1 MAKLAVGLGNTD
13 SRQQT
18 ALEAQKHY
26 WRKPPLPSPKQ
37 PNNNHNRTRAEK
49 QEAVTIHPLLCRH
62 WIFHR
67 NPVAMASHP
76 AATTAASQ
84 STISAKVEDN
94 ADFSTTSLSPSNG
107 SQLEAIWKAH
117 LDQYRRLDDLE
128 KRVDERSVRLRR
140 RVTNLLETAPTHRL
154 SHLRLFVSHH
164 TRSEASNALVSA
176 HSIATVEGTKK
187 WTLSVEGKLLVGHID
202 HESATAFDDRL
213 KKEFQRKHNLSS
225 NHPSMLLATS
235 ETTSTTVPTEEE
247 EPVKPIQFT
256 HFFDKMVAQ
265 FQSVYQP
272 IESKAAAGAAG
283 DASSDAAAT
292 PKTSAAKASASSKKK
307 SRSAK
312 RQKTAVV
319 EVEEQATPEQRL
331 LIYTEPKE
339 FIWNKTV
346 TTISN
351 APGKPAGIT
360 TTTTTQDAH
369 AFFVHYDSPPAGQGM
384 KLFGAVATVQLYPS
398 RGPDQRYKP
407 SKEFAKA
414 FFPKHHSDV
423 PPPILPTTSIAE
435 AKKADSEGT
444 EGDGESTT
452 PKKKRSLPTI
462 PAHQCGPNALENE
475 IHVPT
480 SLTMKEI
487 LVSLFTYVQDHRLTS
502 EDDPTMIR
510 NDTKLEQLFQCESMR
525 FQDLQ
530 NLLTQKKL
538 IMLLPKPAPIV
549 LKYVMK
555 AQQESPDGEGG
566 QEDAAPMTMDLH
578 NDVYVPNLYPNRV
591 RELLRRIKR
600 REMDYTSQRTKGRYL
615 LMASRAK
622 DESVVKTKIE
632 EAICGE
638 AIGEWPALV
647 CLAKAAP
654 PHSEA
659 RITAELDAKIAYL
672 LTEVER
678 SQRAAIDAWELVDL
692 CRTAASA
699 EEVVTGSD
707 ESTPK
712 EDDKEVE
719 AKDSGVQGDSM
730 DVDQTAGVIN
740 EEQEIKI

>member
-1 MAKLAVGLGNTD
+1 MESQAD
-13 SRQQT
+13 
-18 ALEAQKHY
+18 
-26 WRKPPLPSPKQ
+26 
-37 PNNNHNRTRAEK
+37 RAAAEI
-49 QEAVTIHPLLCRH
+49 VS
-62 WIFHR
+62 
-67 NPVAMASHP
+67 VP
-76 AATTAASQ
+76 AAAQAAE
-84 STISAKVEDN
+84 AKTDDLPK
-94 ADFSTTSLSPSNG
+94 ASPSMG

-117 LDQYRRLDDLE
+117 LDQYCRLDDLE
-128 KRVDERSVRLRR
+128 KRIDERSIRLRR
-140 RVTNLLETAPTHRL
+140 RVTNLLDTAPTHRL

-176 HSIATVEGTKK
+176 HTVAAVPGTKK
-187 WTLSVEGKLLVGHID
+187 WTLSVEGKLLIGHLD
-202 HESATAFDDRL
+202 HESAQAFDDRL
-213 KKEFQRKHNLSS
+213 KKKFQKRNNLSAT
-225 NHPSMLLATS
+225 HPSMLLATS

-272 IESKAAAGAAG
+272 IES
-283 DASSDAAAT
+283 AT
-292 PKTSAAKASASSKKK
+292 AAKAAESAGDVASTPKATTPKGGGGNKKK

-312 RQKTAVV
+312 RQKTAAAAA
-319 EVEEQATPEQRL
+319 EAEEQDILEQRF
-331 LIYTEPKE
+331 LIYTDPKE

-384 KLFGAVATVQLYPS
+384 KLFGAIATVQLYPS

-407 SKEFAKA
+407 SKDFAKA
-414 FFPKHHSDV
+414 FFPKHYSDTS
-423 PPPILPTTSIAE
+423 PPILPTTSIAQ
-435 AKKADSEGT
+435 ARKADAEGAEG
-444 EGDGESTT
+444 EGDTTT
-452 PKKKRSLPTI
+452 PKKKRSIPTV
-462 PAHQCGPNALENE
+462 PAHQTGPNALENE

-487 LVSLFTYVQDHRLTS
+487 LTSLFTYVQDNGLTS
-502 EDDPTMIR
+502 EEDPTLIQ
-510 NDTKLEQLFQCESMR
+510 NDKKLEQLFQCESMR
-525 FQDLQ
+525 FQEIKT
-530 NLLTQKKL
+530 LLTQKKL

-555 AQQESPDGEGG
+555 VQADEEDDDKEES
-566 QEDAAPMTMDLH
+566 APMTMDLH
-578 NDVYVPNLYPNRV
+578 NDVYVPNLFPNRV
-591 RELLRRIKR
+591 RECLRRIKR

-638 AIGEWPALV
+638 SIGEWPVLV

-659 RITAELDAKIAYL
+659 RIAAELDARIAYL

-678 SQRAAIDAWELVDL
+678 SQRAANDAWELVEL
-692 CRTAASA
+692 CRNAASA
-699 EEVVTGSD
+699 EELRSSEAVD
-707 ESTPK
+707 AK
-712 EDDKEVE
+712 EDAESKEVGG
-719 AKDSGVQGDSM
+719 AM
-730 DVDQTAGVIN
+730 DVDPVGTGLLRDTEVKETTI
-740 EEQEIKI
+740 